1 MTDNQNSPDSRPDS
15 WVSRDHESS
24 RGAND
29 PWSGTPHASG
39 NGSPWGTGGSSA
51 GKSQQWGGSAWGTAS
66 QPSTPPGPQRDDR
79 SSAVPATTTKGTKR
93 GPGRTV
99 AGGLLALLLA
109 IGAGGA
115 AGWYVANETPQ
126 VSQSSSAPAL
136 GNSDGKPAAPVSTKD
151 WTSTAKKVTD
161 SVVSIQVQ
169 TTNGGGQGSGVIVDD
184 KGHIVTNNHVV
195 AGASRSGS
203 ISVAMGNLAYDASV
217 VGTDPSSD
225 LAVLKLNTVP
235 KGLKPIQFADSGKLV
250 VGQGVM
256 AIGNPLGLSGSVTT
270 GVISALNR
278 PVTTSGEREGVI
290 RNTDVVVT
298 NAIQTSAPINP
309 GNSGG
314 ALVDSEGRLIGIN
327 SSIASLSS
335 SEDGN
340 TSGSIGIGFAIP
352 ANQVKNIA
360 DQLISNGKARHALL
374 GLSASD
380 AQAEKSDGSKMMGAL
395 VRTVTPGGVADKAG
409 IKKNDLIVAVNGTT
423 VGSSTSL
430 VARVREQP
438 VGSTVKIK
446 ILRDGKD
453 QEVTATLRDAKR

>member
-1 MTDNQNSPDSRPDS
+1 
-15 WVSRDHESS
+15 
-24 RGAND
+24 
-29 PWSGTPHASG
+29 
-39 NGSPWGTGGSSA
+39 
-51 GKSQQWGGSAWGTAS
+51 
-66 QPSTPPGPQRDDR
+66 
-79 SSAVPATTTKGTKR
+79 
-93 GPGRTV
+93 
-99 AGGLLALLLA
+99 
-109 IGAGGA
+109 
-115 AGWYVANETPQ
+115 
-126 VSQSSSAPAL
+126 
-136 GNSDGKPAAPVSTKD
+136 
-151 WTSTAKKVTD
+151 
-161 SVVSIQVQ
+161 
-169 TTNGGGQGSGVIVDD
+169 
-184 KGHIVTNNHVV
+184 
-195 AGASRSGS
+195 
-203 ISVAMGNLAYDASV
+203 MGNLAYDASV

-314 ALVDSEGRLIGIN
+314 ALVDSGGRLIGIN